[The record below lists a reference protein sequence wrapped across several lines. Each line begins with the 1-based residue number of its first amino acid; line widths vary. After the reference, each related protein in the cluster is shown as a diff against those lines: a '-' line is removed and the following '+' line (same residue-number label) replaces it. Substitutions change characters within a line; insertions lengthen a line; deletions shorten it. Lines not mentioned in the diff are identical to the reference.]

1 MENTQ
6 NNNTLRI
13 IGLIVLI
20 LLVSFV
26 GTRLFSPK
34 STSQSNDLAQ
44 KILASK
50 EIRVGYIVYPPG
62 LIKDPNSGQ
71 LSGIFYDALN
81 EAGKKL
87 GVKVTWAGETTWG
100 TMLED
105 INSGKFDMIGSPVWQ
120 SAARS
125 TQVEFSVPLMYSVI
139 AVYARPN
146 DHRFDNNYDAIN
158 SSDVRISIIDGE
170 LAQSITKERFPN
182 AKVVSLPQTADV
194 SQNYLNIASGKAD
207 VVIEE
212 IPTANDYLKNNPG
225 SIRNVQPNN
234 PITINGNTMLVP
246 HNQLAFKNMLNTAL
260 QEELNTGYIDML
272 IKKYQTSDNSFYLPA
287 KPYAL
292 PQN

>member
-1 MENTQ
+1 MKSNP
-6 NNNTLRI
+6 TLRI

-20 LLVSFV
+20 LIVSFI
-26 GTRLFSPK
+26 GTKLFS
-34 STSQSNDLAQ
+34 TSSSVQQNDLAQ
-44 KILASK
+44 KVLTNK

-62 LIKDPNSGQ
+62 LIKDPNTGQ

-81 EAGKKL
+81 DAGTKL
-87 GVKVTWAGETTWG
+87 GVKITWAGETTWG

-105 INSGKFDMIGSPVWQ
+105 VNSGKFNMIGSPVWQ
-120 SAARS
+120 SAARA
-125 TQVEFSVPLMYSVI
+125 TQVDFSVPLMYSVI

-146 DHRFDNNYDAIN
+146 DHRFDTNYDAIN
-158 SSDVRISIIDGE
+158 SPDVKISIIDGE
-170 LAQSITKERFPN
+170 LSQSIAKERFPN

-194 SQNYLNIASGKAD
+194 SQDYLNVATGKAD

-234 PITINGNTMLVP
+234 PITINGNTMLIP
-246 HNQLAFKNMLNTAL
+246 QNQLAFKTMLNAAL
-260 QEELNTGYIDML
+260 QEELNTGYIDTL
-272 IKKYQTSDNSFYLPA
+272 VKKYQTSSNSFYLPA
-287 KPYAL
+287 KPYNL

>member
-1 MENTQ
+1 MK
-6 NNNTLRI
+6 NNTTLRT
-13 IGLIVLI
+13 IGLIALVLI
-20 LLVSFV
+20 VSFI
-26 GTRLFSPK
+26 GTKLFSPT
-34 STSQSNDLAQ
+34 SSSQSGDLAQ
-44 KILASK
+44 KVLANR

-62 LIKDPNSGQ
+62 LIKDPNTGQ

-87 GVKVTWAGETTWG
+87 DVKVTWAGETTWG

-105 INSGKFDMIGSPVWQ
+105 VNSGKFDMIGSPVWQ

-125 TQVEFSVPLMYSVI
+125 KQVDFLVPLMYSVI
-139 AVYARPN
+139 AVYAGPN
-146 DHRFDNNYDAIN
+146 DHRFDNSYDAIN
-158 SSDVRISIIDGE
+158 SPDVRISIIDGE
-170 LAQSITKERFPN
+170 LAQSIAKEKFPN

-194 SQNYLNIASGKAD
+194 SQDYLNVASGKAD

-234 PITINGNTMLVP
+234 PLTINGNTMLIP
-246 HNQLAFKNMLNTAL
+246 QNQLAFKTMLNSAL
-260 QEELNTGYIDML
+260 QEELNTGFIDAL
-272 IKKYQTSDNSFYLPA
+272 VKKYQTSSNSFYLPA
-287 KPYAL
+287 KPYSL